1 MAQVAQRCA
10 DWYCVSKP
18 CPCGCGRRL
27 GSVDMKLANRSLRI
41 QSLLPVFQHQ
51 VIDCDDDVRAS
62 WQEALETG
70 KALASQFLHQAH
82 QSPVAGA
89 SAAVVDAA
97 ETNRKAA
104 DWEET
109 AMVLLELTKRQNPKW
124 FAFCAAP
131 PRRG

>member
-1 MAQVAQRCA
+1 
-10 DWYCVSKP
+10 
-18 CPCGCGRRL
+18 
-27 GSVDMKLANRSLRI
+27 MKLANRSLRI

-82 QSPVAGA
+82 HSPVAGA
-89 SAAVVDAA
+89 SAAVVDAP